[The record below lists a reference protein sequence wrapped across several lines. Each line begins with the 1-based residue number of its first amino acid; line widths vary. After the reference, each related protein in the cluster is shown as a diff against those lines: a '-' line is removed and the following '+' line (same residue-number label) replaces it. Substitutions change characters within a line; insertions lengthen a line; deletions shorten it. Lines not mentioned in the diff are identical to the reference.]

1 MVVESKDSIK
11 LTKNAKGVYQWEIKL
26 VEKEGRDILS
36 ELDKINTHLENK
48 YGKIQE
54 K

>member
-26 VEKEGRDILS
+26 VEKEGRDILV
-36 ELDKINTHLENK
+36 ELDKINTHLEDK
-48 YGKIQE
+48 YNILRD
-54 K
+54 